1 MFSGLDNG
9 LIVAFIKQIQFNL
22 HTIDISRNVTAIVEN
37 IITDVNT
44 KIESYRNNMAYSKYK
59 MEISNIVIE
68 SDNTTIA
75 ASINK
80 ITAGS
85 LKMET
90 TKSNI
95 DSIRNK
101 IAAVNQPIGLKTQ

>member
-1 MFSGLDNG
+1 M
-9 LIVAFIKQIQFNL
+9 
-22 HTIDISRNVTAIVEN
+22 E
-37 IITDVNT
+37 ITNMV
-44 KIESYRNNMAYSKYK
+44 IESY
-59 MEISNIVIE
+59 
-68 SDNTTIA
+68 NTTIA

-90 TKSNI
+90 AKSII